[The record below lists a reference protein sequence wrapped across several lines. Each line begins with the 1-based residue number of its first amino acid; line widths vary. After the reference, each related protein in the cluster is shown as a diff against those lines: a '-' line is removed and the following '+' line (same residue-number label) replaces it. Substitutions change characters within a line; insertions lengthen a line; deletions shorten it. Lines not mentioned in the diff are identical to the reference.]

1 MNKNTQGVN
10 NGLSVVLEQIYRIM
24 LQYLLLFLF
33 FLSFSRGKRQTEE
46 KQTTF
51 IFLHATD
58 THQEDGKSHE
68 ASNQTYFFVT
78 YTLLC
83 YKTIIKREN

>member
-33 FLSFSRGKRQTEE
+33 SLVLAGKKTNRGKINHIYIFYTQPIHTKKMVKAMKHQT
-46 KQTTF
+46 KPT
-51 IFLHATD
+51 
-58 THQEDGKSHE
+58 
-68 ASNQTYFFVT
+68 FFVT